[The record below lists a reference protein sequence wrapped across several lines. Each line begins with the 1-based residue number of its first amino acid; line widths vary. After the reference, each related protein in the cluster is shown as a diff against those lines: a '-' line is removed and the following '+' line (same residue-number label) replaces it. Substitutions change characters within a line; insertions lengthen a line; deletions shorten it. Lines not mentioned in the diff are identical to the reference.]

1 MPFPLHLYLK
11 ELYQIEMECAVDVCG
26 RLDWGGL
33 RLAVRTVNVH
43 FYVNDEWRMAN
54 GEATSQKVI
63 NDECQVFIKMFTH
76 SLISE
81 FLQSSRSE
89 P

>member
-11 ELYQIEMECAVDVCG
+11 ELYQFEMECAFDVWG
-26 RLDWGGL
+26 SADWIEGGL
-33 RLAVRTVNVH
+33 RLVVRTVNVH
-43 FYVNDEWRMAN
+43 FYVNGEWRMAN
-54 GEATSQKVI
+54 GEATSQTVI

-81 FLQSSRSE
+81 FL
-89 P
+89 